1 MSVGNLRSLNNLLLK
16 VRRVLFD
23 AKSNIVSEAIVEEDS
38 LLVHVS
44 DELTQRVQAEV
55 FYVDAIDEHFAF
67 LYVVVARDKI
77 DERRLSAS
85 ALSHQRNG
93 FSLRDDEVDVFEHP
107 LFPIAER
114 HMTEL
119 YLMFERIDAD
129 GVFLLLDVNLRQQN
143 LIDALH
149 RGQAFRN
156 VIARLRELLQRF
168 DDGVENRHV
177 VDERRTRQRLIAQH
191 EDSTEPKHDDNHHR
205 SKELRHRMGKTLT
218 DVHSHDIIAISRVH
232 GVETFVH
239 LLLSTE
245 RLDDAQSAQ
254 RLLHL
259 THRVAPQGL
268 CLDGLLLQLASH
280 ESHEPAEQRYEDNRE
295 QRELPRD
302 DEQRDEIDDDEN
314 RILEQHVERRH
325 DGILYLLHI
334 TAHACNDITLTL
346 LAEEAQREGSDFLI
360 ELIADVAHH
369 TSSYRDDGGRRQEV
383 GTRLQSRHHRQHNA
397 DDE

>member
-1 MSVGNLRSLNNLLLK
+1 ML
-16 VRRVLFD
+16 
-23 AKSNIVSEAIVEEDS
+23 
-38 LLVHVS
+38 
-44 DELTQRVQAEV
+44 
-55 FYVDAIDEHFAF
+55 
-67 LYVVVARDKI
+67 
-77 DERRLSAS
+77 
-85 ALSHQRNG
+85 
-93 FSLRDDEVDVFEHP
+93 
-107 LFPIAER
+107 
-114 HMTEL
+114 
-119 YLMFERIDAD
+119 ERIDAD
-129 GVFLLLDVNLRQQN
+129 GVFFLLDINLRQQN
-143 LIDALH
+143 LIDTLH

-156 VIARLRELLQRF
+156 VIARLRELLQRLN
-168 DDGVENRHV
+168 DGIENRHV

-205 SKELRHRMGKTLT
+205 SKELRHWMGKTLT
-218 DVHSHDIIAISRVH
+218 DVHSHDVIAISRVH
-232 GVETFVH
+232 RVEALVH

-259 THRVAPQGL
+259 THRVAPQRL

-280 ESHEPAEQRYEDNRE
+280 KPHEPAEQRNEDDCE

-325 DGILYLLHI
+325 DRIFYLLHI
-334 TAHACNDITLTL
+334 TTHACNDIALTL
-346 LAEEAQREGSDFLI
+346 LAEEAQRERSDFLI

-369 TSSYRDDGGRRQEV
+369 TSSYRDDGGRREEI
-383 GTRLQSRHHRQHNA
+383 GTRLQRRHHRQHNA